1 MGFVRAN
8 ILPILKEH
16 KVKPFHGHVLCLGV
30 PDTYFTYDHLL
41 RMALI
46 AKVDLLSFPITYSY
60 NSELAKKN
68 YISGELLFKSIGFS
82 QFSSLDNSKF
92 EGAEY
97 IFDLNNNILPE
108 NLKEKFDV
116 IIDHGTLE
124 HVFHFPNA
132 LNNIFQMLKIGGR
145 VIHSSPG
152 ENYFDHGF
160 YMFSPTI
167 FYDFYSQN
175 KWIINTI
182 QVFQMTPNQETEPP
196 FFADYEPNLF
206 SNLSYGGLD
215 NKMYGTICIAEKQ
228 QESSGNIIP
237 QQGLYARMSNW
248 QIEPNKNIIN
258 RILSGYVFSHFNNK
272 D

>member
-1 MGFVRAN
+1 MGFIRAN
-8 ILPILKEH
+8 VLPILKEH
-16 KVKPFHGHVLCLGV
+16 KVKPFYGHVLCLGV
-30 PDTYFTYDHLL
+30 PDIYFTYDHFL
-41 RMALI
+41 RMSLI
-46 AKVDLLSFPITYSY
+46 TNVDLLSFPITYSY
-60 NSELAKKN
+60 NSVLAKMN
-68 YISGELLFKSIGFS
+68 YISGDLLFKSIGFS
-82 QFSSLDNSKF
+82 QFSSLDTNDF

-97 IFDLNNNILPE
+97 LFDLNNNILPE

-132 LNNIFQMLKIGGR
+132 LNNIFQMLKVGGR

-175 KWIINTI
+175 KWKINTI
-182 QVFQMTPNQETEPP
+182 QIFQMTPNQETEPP
-196 FFADYEPNLF
+196 FFTDYEPDLF

-215 NKMYGTICIAEKQ
+215 NKMYGTICIAEKR
-228 QESSGNIIP
+228 QESLGNIIP
-237 QQGLYARMSNW
+237 QQGLYTRMSNW
-248 QIEPNKNIIN
+248 KYNSNKNIID
-258 RILSGYVFSHFNNK
+258 RIILSRLYHRIKNIF
-272 D
+272 